1 MNIFNQE
8 LTVKN
13 LTCAISDHP
22 QGYSC
27 NWHRIKDTLICVQ
40 KGTLEIR
47 CGNQVIS
54 VAKGESILIPAG
66 LVGVTYFTEKENL
79 AFLFL
84 FSADSENLGKELL
97 FFKRSHSAE
106 SIVNDMLCAYTDGE
120 ININY
125 YLSGFYMLL
134 YHFQESREI
143 APKFVR
149 IHELMLD
156 IERNYFL
163 NLSLADYAKS
173 VAMSESNLRLLFKQY
188 TGKSVIEYR
197 NAVRLRRAEEF
208 ILGGMTVSE
217 ASEKVGFS
225 SPSYY
230 CRLKKQF

>member
-1 MNIFNQE
+1 MY
-8 LTVKN
+8 
-13 LTCAISDHP
+13 D
-22 QGYSC
+22 
-27 NWHRIKDTLICVQ
+27 
-40 KGTLEIR
+40 
-47 CGNQVIS
+47 
-54 VAKGESILIPAG
+54 
-66 LVGVTYFTEKENL
+66 
-79 AFLFL
+79 
-84 FSADSENLGKELL
+84 
-97 FFKRSHSAE
+97 
-106 SIVNDMLCAYTDGE
+106 AYTEGE

-134 YHFQESREI
+134 YHFQGSREI

-149 IHELMLD
+149 IHELMLE

-217 ASEKVGFS
+217 ASEKVGLS

-230 CRLKKQF
+230 CRLKKQL